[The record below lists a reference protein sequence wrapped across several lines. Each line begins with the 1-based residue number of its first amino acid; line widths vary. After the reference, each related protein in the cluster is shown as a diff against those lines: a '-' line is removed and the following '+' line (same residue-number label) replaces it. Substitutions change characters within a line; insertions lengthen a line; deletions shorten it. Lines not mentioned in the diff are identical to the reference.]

1 MKYFL
6 LLALFSYS
14 TFAQSLHYLK
24 HDSIDLS
31 VVPVPPAENS
41 SEDLA
46 DLEEVIRVQ
55 GIRTEADCKKAEHE
69 AEGFATSFFGSA
81 YGPLTDEEASK
92 LVDFQERL
100 FDEAM
105 YFSKIL
111 KDKYARIRPYNRTER
126 VQPCIKTHRSLSYP
140 SGHSTIAVLAARSFA
155 LIYPEKKEAFYQ
167 RAEDIAWGRVVGGV
181 HHPLDTIA
189 GKVMGEILFDALVKE
204 EAFLRDLENL
214 RK

>member
-1 MKYFL
+1 MKCFI
-6 LLALFSYS
+6 LLALFSFS

-24 HDSIDLS
+24 PDSIDLS
-31 VVPVPPAENS
+31 VVPIPPVENS
-41 SEDLA
+41 AEDLA

-69 AEGFATSFFGSA
+69 AEGFATSFFGTP
-81 YGPLTDEEASK
+81 YGPLTDEDASK

-105 YFSKIL
+105 FFSKIL
-111 KDKYARIRPYNRTER
+111 KYKYARLRPYNRTER
-126 VQPCIKTHRSLSYP
+126 VHPCIKIHRSLSYP

-155 LIYPEKKEAFYQ
+155 LIYPEHKEALYQ
-167 RAEDIAWGRVVGGV
+167 RAEEIAWGRVVGGV

-189 GKVMGEILFDALVKE
+189 GKVMGELLFEALVKE
-204 EAFLRDLENL
+204 EAFLKDLENL
-214 RK
+214 KK